1 MSNAFYIIDNAG
13 SMTSHQIPATPGLY
27 LVSDPAGRGGIN
39 WRASPAVTPSSTP
52 APSAPSSTSVSTSV
66 SNGVVQ
72 TITNITSQTI
82 AALAPQVQ
90 SWQQLPTAILAKTGR
105 VVTLQVTAFSVTLG
119 ATNFTSSSF
128 LPLPALQ
135 TMLPISLVDDDSKRM
150 GLLRL
155 DTDGSLQIWPELM
168 TNSGAWSGADVVT
181 IDGFVLT
188 YILAGGS

>member
-39 WRASPAVTPSSTP
+39 WRAPAAVAVSSSS
-52 APSAPSSTSVSTSV
+52 ASAPSSQSVSV
-66 SNGVVQ
+66 SNGNSITQ

-90 SWQQLPTAILAKTGR
+90 AWQQQPTAILVKTGR

-135 TMLPISLVDDDSKRM
+135 TTLPISLIDDDSKRM

-168 TNSGAWSGADVVT
+168 TNSGAWIGGDVVT

-188 YILAGGS
+188 YILAQNA